1 MVCGEA
7 SHDDEKARLIPAFCL
22 QKHIRISLYDF
33 MILTPDQTV
42 EALRA
47 AGEPTR
53 LRVLSLLAGD
63 ELSVMELSRILDQ
76 SQPRVSRHLKL
87 MTEAGLIE
95 RFPDGARVFYRL
107 TSDAPARRLID
118 TILDVL
124 DVSAGEADDRRL
136 EEVRRERESAAE
148 AYFERVAPQWDRIR
162 SLYVSETAVEAA
174 IQKAAG
180 DGPFDRIVDLG
191 TGSGRML
198 TLLGKKA
205 KMSVGLDLSH
215 NMLNI
220 ARANVA
226 RAGLDKVEL
235 RHGDIFATRL
245 SPESADLVLVHQVL
259 HYLADPATAVAEAAR
274 LVSPGGR
281 LLIVDFAPHQL
292 EHLREEHQH
301 RRLGFSDAE
310 MCGWLDEAGLVPSA
324 PIALPPDT
332 DGLTVVIWTARR
344 PTEARANAA

>member
-1 MVCGEA
+1 M
-7 SHDDEKARLIPAFCL
+7 P
-22 QKHIRISLYDF
+22 
-33 MILTPDQTV
+33 LTPDKTI

-53 LRVLSLLAGD
+53 LRVLSLLAGE

-107 TSDAPARRLID
+107 SSDPLARRLVD
-118 TILDVL
+118 TVL
-124 DVSAGEADDRRL
+124 DLLDAAAHEADDRRL
-136 EEVRRERESAAE
+136 EDVRLDRGAAAS

-162 SLYVSETAVEAA
+162 SLYVCETAVEAA
-174 IQKAAG
+174 IKRAAG
-180 DGPFDRIVDLG
+180 DGPFERVVDLG

-198 TLLGKKA
+198 TLLGRSA
-205 KMSVGLDLSH
+205 KMSVGLDLSQ

-220 ARANVA
+220 ARANVT

-245 SPESADLVLVHQVL
+245 PERSADLVLVHQVL
-259 HYLADPATAVAEAAR
+259 HYLVDPAAAVAEAAR
-274 LVSPGGR
+274 LVMPGGR

-301 RRLGFSDAE
+301 RRLGFSDQE
-310 MCGWLDEAGLVPSA
+310 MRRWLTNADLKPSA

-332 DGLTVVIWTARR
+332 DGLTVSIWTAER
-344 PTEARANAA
+344 PAAAKAQVA

>member
-1 MVCGEA
+1 MM
-7 SHDDEKARLIPAFCL
+7 P
-22 QKHIRISLYDF
+22 
-33 MILTPDQTV
+33 MTLTADQTV
-42 EALRA
+42 AALSA

-53 LRVLSLLAGD
+53 LRVLSLLSGE

-87 MTEAGLIE
+87 MTEAGLVE

-107 TSDAPARRLID
+107 AAEPAARRLVG
-118 TILDVL
+118 TVL
-124 DVSAGEADDRRL
+124 DLLDAKAYEADDRRL
-136 EEVRRERESAAE
+136 EDVRREREVAAE

-162 SLYVSETAVEAA
+162 SLYVCDSAVEAA
-174 IQKAAG
+174 ILRVAG
-180 DGPFDRIVDLG
+180 DGPFERVVDLG

-205 KMSVGLDLSH
+205 KMAVGLDLSQ
-215 NMLNI
+215 NMLNL
-220 ARANVA
+220 ARANVSK
-226 RAGLDKVEL
+226 AGLEGVEL

-245 SPESADLVLVHQVL
+245 PAQSADLVIVHQVL
-259 HYLADPATAVAEAAR
+259 HYLSDPAAAVAEAAR
-274 LVSPGGR
+274 LVAPGGR

-292 EHLREEHQH
+292 EELREAHQH

-310 MCGWLDEAGLVPSA
+310 IRRWLADGGLEGSA

-332 DGLTVVIWTARR
+332 DGLTVSIWTAQR
-344 PTEARANAA
+344 PALAGEKAA

>member
-1 MVCGEA
+1 M
-7 SHDDEKARLIPAFCL
+7 
-22 QKHIRISLYDF
+22 SL
-33 MILTPDQTV
+33 TADQTV

-53 LRVLSLLAGD
+53 LRVLSLLAGE
-63 ELSVMELSRILDQ
+63 ELSVMELSGILDQ

-87 MTEAGLIE
+87 MTDAGLIE

-107 TSDAPARRLID
+107 SSDPLARRLID
-118 TILDVL
+118 TVL
-124 DVSAGEADDRRL
+124 DLLEATAGAADDRRL
-136 EEVRRERESAAE
+136 EDVRRDREVAAG

-162 SLYVSETAVEAA
+162 SLYVCESAVEAA
-174 IQKAAG
+174 ILRAAG
-180 DGPFDRIVDLG
+180 DGPFERVVDLG

-205 KMSVGLDLSH
+205 KMSVGLDLSQ

-220 ARANVA
+220 ARANVTK
-226 RAGLDKVEL
+226 AGLDKVEL

-245 SPESADLVLVHQVL
+245 PERSADLVLVHQVL
-259 HYLADPATAVAEAAR
+259 HYLADPAAAVAEAAR
-274 LVSPGGR
+274 LVMPGGR
-281 LLIVDFAPHQL
+281 ILIIDFAPHEL

-301 RRLGFSDAE
+301 RRLGFSDEE
-310 MCGWLDEAGLVPSA
+310 MRRWLSGAGLKPSA

-332 DGLTVVIWTARR
+332 DGLTVSIWTAQR
-344 PTEARANAA
+344 PAAAREQVA